1 MPDLTGISCAPAAVR
16 FALTAAAP
24 ADRWRTLDG
33 WPVQVVRLTCTPD
46 RHDDT
51 WLRVRFC
58 GYWPLELVKLARWF
72 AITELGEALA
82 PRAAVTYLA

>member
-1 MPDLTGISCAPAAVR
+1 LRTGRGAIRPDGRGPLT
-16 FALTAAAP
+16 

-33 WPVQVVRLTCTPD
+33 WPVEIVRLTCTPD
-46 RHDDT
+46 RHNDAVACPV
-51 WLRVRFC
+51 LRLLAVRE
-58 GYWPLELVKLARWF
+58 PVKLARWF